1 MTAFIARP
9 PVFYVLCAPGSPWSS
24 RWRSCIERTRVASAA
39 PWSSY
44 RTAWYCCCR
53 SRPLCPPSLAFGV
66 SRHPSQASNRVG
78 QRSCRR
84 GSDGETSGTA
94 STDVT
99 SSSPNSGLSLKLRL
113 FRMDPKQLIFKKLL
127 RGCEKKSAGYG
138 IQVCLCKFVAPTAR
152 RGRALRTAV

>member
-1 MTAFIARP
+1 MKALLQGRT
-9 PVFYVLCAPGSPWSS
+9 VVCVLCAPGSPWRS

-84 GSDGETSGTA
+84 GSDGKTSGTA
-94 STDVT
+94 S
-99 SSSPNSGLSLKLRL
+99 S
-113 FRMDPKQLIFKKLL
+113 
-127 RGCEKKSAGYG
+127 
-138 IQVCLCKFVAPTAR
+138 
-152 RGRALRTAV
+152 RGRRHLMRGPLAPSVVKNDGGPGAWWDSQFEKRQELAQQQSRPPPWPFTQLPSQQRRCRW